1 MLLKYIRNMNS
12 PLFSA
17 FGNTNEYDTRYTK
30 ILCFFSPFII
40 NIITISILE
49 EEIGVSQGSISKEC
63 LKREN
68 EKKMKIL
75 VRENTF
81 FFHSK

>member
-30 ILCFFSPFII
+30 ILCFFPFII

-49 EEIGVSQGSISKEC
+49 EEIGVSQGSISKES
-63 LKREN
+63 LKRE
-68 EKKMKIL
+68 K
-75 VRENTF
+75 
-81 FFHSK
+81 

>member
-1 MLLKYIRNMNS
+1 ML
-12 PLFSA
+12 
-17 FGNTNEYDTRYTK
+17 
-30 ILCFFSPFII
+30 FSPFII

-49 EEIGVSQGSISKEC
+49 EEIGVSQGSISKES

-81 FFHSK
+81 FSIVNNSYSIQKRNRYMNYKP